1 MYTRDGG
8 LDRLEDVKLA
18 EQTKEV
24 ENSSE
29 LGSSSN
35 DDGEAIAEFLFK
47 LEQDRYSTAVTISAA
62 LK

>member
-47 LEQDRYSTAVTISAA
+47 L
-62 LK
+62 